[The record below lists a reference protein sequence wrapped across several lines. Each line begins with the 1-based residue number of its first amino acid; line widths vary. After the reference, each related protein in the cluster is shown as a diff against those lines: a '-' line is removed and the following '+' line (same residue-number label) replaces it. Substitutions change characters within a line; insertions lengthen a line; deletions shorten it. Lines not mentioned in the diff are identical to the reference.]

1 MTPKPITATGNRS
14 KRRYWIGSDRRY
26 DRYNRS
32 LVNRIEDLLDPSFL
46 MNWKI
51 LLADN
56 NRGKRGHPY
65 KTPNAFI
72 TFLAKLRAVY
82 NVPFRSLEGIARIF
96 ARITGIAAVCYT
108 SIFRRIRKI
117 APTIHD
123 SPGKPVDCAIDSTG
137 FKITIRGDYLG
148 SKWKKP
154 RKGWSKL
161 HAVISIN
168 DVSAMSFLITDDHVH
183 DAKAGKELLK
193 SVKERIK
200 SIFADKGYDSKAIYN
215 SFGENTIIPPRRNAS
230 TRSRGSPAR
239 ARIVR
244 QIRKTSEKE
253 WKESVDYGKRWN
265 VEIYFSGLKRTM
277 GEVIKANR
285 PDYIVQ
291 EIALKV
297 QYYNILREMTYAY

>member
-1 MTPKPITATGNRS
+1 MTPKPITAAGNRS
-14 KRRYWIGSDRRY
+14 TRRYWIGSDRRY

-32 LVNRIEDLLDPSFL
+32 LVNRIEDLMDPSFL
-46 MNWKI
+46 MNWRD
-51 LLADN
+51 LVADN

-72 TFLAKLRAVY
+72 TFLAKLRALY

-96 ARITGIAAVCYT
+96 ARITGITTVCYT

-117 APTIHD
+117 KPAIPD
-123 SPGKPVDCAIDSTG
+123 SQGKPVDCAIDSTG

-148 SKWKKP
+148 TKWKKP

-168 DVSAMSFLITDDHVH
+168 DVSAMSFSITDEHVH
-183 DAKAGKELLK
+183 DAKAGKEMLK

-200 SIFADKGYDSKAIYN
+200 RIFADKGYDSKAIYN
-215 SFGENTIIPPRRNAS
+215 TFGENTIIPPRKNAS
-230 TRSRGSPAR
+230 SKSRGSPSR
-239 ARIVR
+239 AKIVR

-265 VEIYFSGLKRTM
+265 AEIYFSGLKRTM
-277 GEVIKANR
+277 GEVIKAVR
-285 PDYIVQ
+285 PDYIAQ

-297 QYYNILREMTYAY
+297 QYYNMLREVTYAY

>member
-1 MTPKPITATGNRS
+1 MVSHRKHEI
-14 KRRYWIGSDRRY
+14 
-26 DRYNRS
+26 YNGP
-32 LVNRIEDLLDPSFL
+32 LVNRVEDLLDPSFL
-46 MNWKI
+46 MGWKL

-65 KTPNAFI
+65 RTSNAFI

-96 ARITGIAAVCYT
+96 ARITGIATVCYT

-117 APTIHD
+117 VPAIPD
-123 SPGKPVDCAIDSTG
+123 SQGKPVGCAIDSTG

-168 DVSAMSFLITDDHVH
+168 DVSAMSFTITHEHVH
-183 DAKAGKELLK
+183 DAKAGKELLR
-193 SVKERIK
+193 SV
-200 SIFADKGYDSKAIYN
+200 
-215 SFGENTIIPPRRNAS
+215 
-230 TRSRGSPAR
+230 SRGSPAR

-244 QIRKTSEKE
+244 QIRSTSEKE
-253 WKESVDYGKRWN
+253 WKESVDYGKRWH

-277 GEVIKANR
+277 GEVIKAVR

-297 QYYNILREMTYAY
+297 QYYNVLREMTHAY

>member
-1 MTPKPITATGNRS
+1 M
-14 KRRYWIGSDRRY
+14 GSDRRH
-26 DRYNRS
+26 DIYNRS

-46 MNWKI
+46 MDWKM
-51 LLADN
+51 LLDEN
-56 NRGKRGHPY
+56 NHGKRGHPFT
-65 KTPNAFI
+65 TPDAFI

-82 NVPFRSLEGIARIF
+82 SIPFRSLEGIARIF
-96 ARITGIAAVCYT
+96 ARITGIATVCYT

-117 APTIHD
+117 IPGIESHD
-123 SPGKPVDCAIDSTG
+123 GKPVDCAIDSTG

-148 SKWKKP
+148 SKWKKA
-154 RKGWSKL
+154 RRGWSKL

-168 DVSAMSFLITDDHVH
+168 DVSVISFAITDEHVH
-183 DAKAGKELLK
+183 DAKAGKELLT
-193 SVKERIK
+193 SVKDRIRK
-200 SIFADKGYDSKAIYN
+200 IFGDKGYDSKSIYN
-215 SFGENTIIPPRRNAS
+215 TFGENTIIPPRKNAS
-230 TRSRGSPAR
+230 TRSRGSPSR

-244 QIRKTSEKE
+244 QIRRTGERE
-253 WKESVDYGKRWN
+253 WKEAVDYGKRWH

-297 QYYNILREMTYAY
+297 QMS